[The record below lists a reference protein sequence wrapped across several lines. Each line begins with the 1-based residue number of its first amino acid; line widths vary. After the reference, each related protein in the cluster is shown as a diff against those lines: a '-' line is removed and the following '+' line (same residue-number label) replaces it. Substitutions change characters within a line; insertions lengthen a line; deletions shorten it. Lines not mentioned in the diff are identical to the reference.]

1 MNVTNTEDEMT
12 ILQIEHE
19 ISDFETWKAAF
30 DRDPLERKASGVRSY
45 RVLRPLDDPR
55 YIKVDLE
62 FDSSGDAESFLGKLE
77 GMWQSGAAAP
87 ALRGSPRVQLVE
99 EAGAEDLR

>member
-1 MNVTNTEDEMT
+1 MT
-12 ILQIEHE
+12 ILQIEHP

-45 RVLRPLDDPR
+45 RVLRPVDDPR

-62 FDSSGDAESFLGKLE
+62 FDSNGEAESFLGKLE
-77 GMWQSGAAAP
+77 EMWQSGAAAP
-87 ALRGSPRVQLVE
+87 ALRGSPKVRLVE

>member
-1 MNVTNTEDEMT
+1 MNVTNGEDEMT

-30 DRDPLERKASGVRSY
+30 DRDPLERKASGVRRY
-45 RVLRPLDDPR
+45 RVLRPVDDPR

-62 FDSSGDAESFLGKLE
+62 FDSSGDAESFLAKLE
-77 GMWQSGAAAP
+77 AMWKSGTAAP
-87 ALRGSPRVQLVE
+87 ALRGDPRVRLVE
-99 EAGAEDLR
+99 EASAEDLR